1 MARVPLTGRRPE
13 VSYNRASAHIQGT
26 NMLKL
31 TRRELMLGTAASA
44 AALSLGGFGG
54 VAFGQSG
61 QTLVI
66 GNQGAQS
73 HFDPHAGQDYPTSV
87 LMRNVYDGLTDVV
100 DLPPRIVPRVATEW
114 TVSDD
119 GLVYVFKL
127 NPNARFHDGSA
138 LTAEA
143 VKFSFARIQSM
154 GRGNNWMIDGVVGPD
169 SIKVI
174 DDHTVEFTL
183 LKPFAAFL
191 SVLPWISI
199 VNPAIIAANEGGDQG
214 ATYLLN
220 NTAGSGPFQVARFE
234 PENLIEFKRN
244 PEGWREGGGNT
255 DTVIWRYVRE
265 NTNQRL
271 MLQRGEIH
279 MAVDLTS
286 DDVTALQGSPG
297 VTMVVEPGDRTF
309 TFKMNTQHGPTAD
322 VNLRKAISYAFNYEE
337 MLRVSGYA
345 DLMQGPLPTSFL
357 GHDDALDVPR
367 MDLDKAKEYLAKT
380 EWPNGGLTLDCVYV
394 VGLEQERLWS
404 LVLLDSLRALNI
416 NVNIIPATWPD
427 MLSMASSPETFPAF
441 FNVYLGVAYADP
453 DVIAY
458 AGYHSSR
465 NGGWQNP
472 VYSNPEVDALIEAGR
487 SEVDEAK
494 RVAIYKELQ
503 AKIVDDAPDIF
514 GVIERSKMG
523 LRDNVQ
529 NYTFTPII
537 VQAVD
542 FFPLSLG

>member
-1 MARVPLTGRRPE
+1 
-13 VSYNRASAHIQGT
+13 
-26 NMLKL
+26 MLKL
-31 TRRELMLGTAASA
+31 NRRELMLGTAATA
-44 AALSLGGFGG
+44 ATFAMGG
-54 VAFGQSG
+54 VSFGQAG
-61 QTLVI
+61 ATLVI

-87 LMRNVYDGLTDVV
+87 LMRNIYDGLTDVV
-100 DLPPRIVPRVATEW
+100 GLPPRIVPRLATEW

-119 GLVYVFKL
+119 GLVYTFKL
-127 NPNARFHDGSA
+127 SPNAKFHDGSPV
-138 LTAEA
+138 TAEA

-154 GRGNNWMIDGVVGPD
+154 ARGNNWMIDGVVGPD
-169 SIKVI
+169 SIRVV
-174 DDHTVEFTL
+174 DDTTVEFTL

-191 SVLPWISI
+191 SVLPWISV

-220 NTAGSGPFQVARFE
+220 NTAGSGPFTVARFE
-234 PENLIEFKRN
+234 PENLIEFVRN
-244 PEGWREGGGNT
+244 PDGWRQEGAGNT
-255 DTVIWRYVRE
+255 ASVIWRYVRE

-271 MLQRGEIH
+271 MLQRGEVH

-286 DDVTALQGSPG
+286 DDVVALEGAPG
-297 VTMVVEPGDRTF
+297 VRMVVEPGDRTF
-309 TFKMNTQHGPTAD
+309 TFKMNTEFGPTAD
-322 VNLRKAISYAFNYEE
+322 VNLRKAVSYAFNYEE

-345 DLMQGPLPTSFL
+345 ELMQGPLPSSFL
-357 GHDDALDVPR
+357 GHDAALDVPR
-367 MDLDKAKEYLAKT
+367 MDLDKAREYLAKT
-380 EWPNGGLTLDCVYV
+380 EWPDGGLTLDCVYV
-394 VGLEQERLWS
+394 TGLEQERLWS

-441 FNVYLGVAYADP
+441 FNVYLGVSYADP

-472 VYSNPEVDALIEAGR
+472 VYKNPDVDALIEAAR
-487 SEVDEAK
+487 SEPDEAA
-494 RVAIYKELQ
+494 RVELYKQVQ
-503 AKIVDDAPDIF
+503 AAVVADAPDIF
-514 GVIERSKMG
+514 GVVEKSKMG

-529 NYTFTPII
+529 GYEFTPII

-542 FFPLSLG
+542 FYPLSLS